1 MAATIKVPTV
11 FTAVDNFST
20 PLKNMVKGVNNFSN
34 KSVAAVTRID
44 HKITRSFNNL
54 SRFSQ
59 LGLGIGLAGLFN
71 MAVQGNIQY
80 NESLASLSAITG
92 STGKDLAILENNVLS
107 LGKKTG
113 KSGAEVAKAFELV
126 GSAKP
131 ELLKNVD
138 ALRQTTDAVITL
150 SKASKLDLETSALS
164 LTGVMNQ
171 FGLGA
176 QYSNRTINALAAGA
190 KEGAA
195 AIPLV
200 SEAILQ
206 FGTGAAASNVSL
218 EESIALVETF
228 AEKGIKGAE
237 SGTKLRNILT
247 KMSATGALPKEAVTQ
262 LEKFGVN
269 TKLVSDTTL
278 PLNIR
283 LQELSKIAGDSTAL
297 VKIFGLE
304 NLQAGQILLNN
315 ISTFERLTGAITGTN
330 EAEKQASINSGTLAE
345 MINRVK
351 NSFTNATT
359 ATNSNSQSLEN
370 VKSILGFI
378 SENMESVI
386 GVTGSLLA
394 GYVAMKGILIT
405 VNALQFLYNVG
416 LGVTAAFS
424 NTASIAIGK
433 NVVALNA
440 YKTAQWLVNAAM
452 NANPIG
458 LIITGVAALIGLVTI
473 IVKKY
478 DSWGASLALLLGP
491 FGMIINLI
499 MSFKRHWDSI
509 VKAFKTDGIMGG
521 IKRIGA
527 VILDSL
533 LMPMQQFLKMV
544 SKIPGVG
551 KLVAPAMAIVDG
563 LRAKLDLNIPESKT
577 DPEIKNRNDNNN
589 GLSFMPS
596 TEQFTTQFMMQKA
609 YAGNINLNIN
619 DKGQNIKNVDTD
631 GDYNIIPI
639 NLSSTQGQR

>member
-20 PLKNMVKGVNNFSN
+20 PLKNMVKGVNNFSS

-195 AIPLV
+195 AIPLI

-218 EESIALVETF
+218 EESVALVETF
-228 AEKGIKGAE
+228 AEKGIKGATA
-237 SGTKLRNILT
+237 GTALRNILT
-247 KMSATGALPKEAVTQ
+247 KLSASGALPKEAIKQ
-262 LEKFGVN
+262 LEKFDVN
-269 TKLVSDTTL
+269 TKILSNSAI
-278 PLNIR
+278 PLNQR

-297 VKIFGLE
+297 VKVFGLE
-304 NLQAGQILLNN
+304 NKEAGQILLNN
-315 ISTFERLTGAITGTN
+315 ISTFERLTGAITGTT

-378 SENMESVI
+378 SENMENVI

-577 DPEIKNRNDNNN
+577 DPEIKNPNDNNN

-596 TEQFTTQFMMQKA
+596 TEQFNTQFMMQKA